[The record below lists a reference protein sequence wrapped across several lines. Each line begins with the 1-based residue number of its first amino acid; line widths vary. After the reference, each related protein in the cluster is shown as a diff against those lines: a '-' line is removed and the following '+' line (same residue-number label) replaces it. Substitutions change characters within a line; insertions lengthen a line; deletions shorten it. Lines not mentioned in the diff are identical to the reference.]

1 MAGRSSTR
9 LGPLN
14 RSTLLVP
21 PRTASHVGGGRI
33 CTKLRTLTS
42 DRASLKQGLCCS
54 RLRFN
59 LPGVGANFQ
68 KAAPNRRCI
77 VNHRA

>member
-14 RSTLLVP
+14 RSSLLVP
-21 PRTASHVGGGRI
+21 ARTASHVGGGRT
-33 CTKLRTLTS
+33 CTKLGTLTS
-42 DRASLKQGLCCS
+42 DRGSLKQELCCS

-59 LPGVGANFQ
+59 LPGVGTNSRKQPQIEDAL
-68 KAAPNRRCI
+68 
-77 VNHRA
+77 